1 MYDNNEE
8 WCNIEGKLIC
18 AFQNDLRNLANFHRL
33 KNIDFILEIKMVE
46 PNQNKSLKQLGR
58 PDAVRKLYFTLEIN
72 EMNSTINNTFYT
84 RSTESLFLGCKKISK
99 TL

>member
-8 WCNIEGKLIC
+8 WCNIEGKLIF
-18 AFQNDLRNLANFHRL
+18 AFQNDLRNLANFYRL
-33 KNIDFILEIKMVE
+33 KNIDFILESKMVE

-72 EMNSTINNTFYT
+72 EMNSTIVQLTIPFTHVLQN
-84 RSTESLFLGCKKISK
+84 RCS
-99 TL
+99 